1 MKYYSINRN
10 SPEVDFKTAT
20 IKGLAPD
27 KGLYFPEY
35 IPKWNADFISN
46 LKNMSPAE
54 IGFEIMKPYVGDSIP
69 DDELMQIM
77 QQTLSFDIPLK
88 KIEENIYCL
97 ELFHGPTLAFKD
109 IGARFLSRCLGYFAK
124 QQNEKII
131 ILVATSGDTGGAVAD
146 GFYNVPGTEV
156 VILYPSGKVS
166 EVQEK
171 QLTGLGGNIHALEI
185 QGDFDDCQ
193 RLVKLAF
200 ADDELQRLGMLTSAN
215 SINISRWL
223 SQQIYYAI
231 ALSQWEENT
240 LPVVSV
246 PSGNFGN
253 LCAGLVAQVSGLPI
267 KHFIAACNQNDV
279 FTIYIETGR
288 YEPTISIPTLSNAM
302 DVGNP
307 SNFIRI
313 LELFGNDYDKIKEI
327 ISSFSFT
334 DEETANTVKNVY
346 KSTHKILD
354 PHTAVAF
361 AGLKTYLADNPQEK
375 GFILATA
382 HPLKFA
388 PTVEKMIDQKI
399 NIPEHIQ
406 HIMNSQKKATL
417 ITPVFSELK
426 KILQCIFNQVQVQT
440 TIKPTNC

>member
-20 IKGLAPD
+20 INGQAPD

-35 IPKWNADFISN
+35 IPKWNPDFMSN
-46 LKNMSPAE
+46 LKNMDPVK

-69 DDELMQIM
+69 NDELMQIM
-77 QQTLSFDIPLK
+77 QETLSFHIPLK

-279 FTIYIETGR
+279 FTRYIETRR
-288 YEPTISIPTLSNAM
+288 YEPTTSIPTISNAM

-327 ISSFSFT
+327 VSSFSFT
-334 DEETANTVKNVY
+334 DEETANTVKYVY
-346 KSTHKILD
+346 KSTHTVLD

-361 AGLKTYLADNPQEK
+361 AGLKTYLADNPQEQ

-388 PTVEKMIDQKI
+388 PTIEKMIDQKI

-406 HIMNSQKKATL
+406 HIMNSQKKATIIPPL
-417 ITPVFSELK
+417 FSELK
-426 KILQCIFNQVQVQT
+426 KILQCIFNQV
-440 TIKPTNC
+440 

>member
-10 SPEVDFKTAT
+10 SPKVDFKTAT
-20 IKGLAPD
+20 INGQAPD

-35 IPKWNADFISN
+35 IPKWNPAFISN
-46 LKNMSPAE
+46 LKKMSPVN

-69 DDELMQIM
+69 DVDLMQIM
-77 QQTLSFDIPLK
+77 QEILSFDIPLK

-109 IGARFLSRCLGYFAK
+109 LGARFLSRCLGYFAK

-185 QGDFDDCQ
+185 EGDFDDCQ

-200 ADDELQRLGMLTSAN
+200 ADNELQRLGMLTSAN

-240 LPVVSV
+240 RPIISV

-253 LCAGLVAQVSGLPI
+253 LCAGLVAKVSGLPI

-279 FTIYIETGR
+279 FTRYIETGR
-288 YEPTISIPTLSNAM
+288 YEPTTSIPTISNAM

-313 LELFGNDYDKIKEI
+313 LELFGNDHERIKEI
-327 ISSFSFT
+327 VSSFSFT
-334 DEETANTVKNVY
+334 DEETADTIKNVY
-346 KSTHKILD
+346 KSSHTVMD

-361 AGLKTYLADNPQEK
+361 SGLKTYLADNPHEK

-382 HPLKFA
+382 HPSKFA
-388 PTVEKMIDQKI
+388 PTVEKIIDQKI
-399 NIPEHIQ
+399 NIPGHIQ
-406 HIMNSQKKATL
+406 HIMNSQKHATL
-417 ITPVFSELK
+417 LPPVFSEFK
-426 KILQCIFNQVQVQT
+426 KKLLGIFNEDHV
-440 TIKPTNC
+440 

>member
-1 MKYYSINRN
+1 MKYYSINGN
-10 SPEVDFKTAT
+10 AAEVDFKTAT
-20 IKGLAPD
+20 INGQAPD

-35 IPKWNADFISN
+35 IPKRSADFISN
-46 LKNMSPAE
+46 LKNMSPAK

-77 QQTLSFDIPLK
+77 QETLSFDIPLK

-124 QQNEKII
+124 QQKEKII

-185 QGDFDDCQ
+185 EGDFDDCQ
-193 RLVKLAF
+193 RLVKMAF
-200 ADDELQRLGMLTSAN
+200 ADEELQKLGMLTSAN

-231 ALSQWEENT
+231 ALSQWEEAT
-240 LPVVSV
+240 QPIISV

-253 LCAGLVAQVSGLPI
+253 LCAGLVAQLSGLPI
-267 KHFIAACNQNDV
+267 KHFIAACNENDV
-279 FTIYIETGR
+279 FTRYIETER
-288 YEPTISIPTLSNAM
+288 YEPTTSIPTISNAM

-313 LELFGNDYDKIKEI
+313 LELFGNDHNRIKEM

-334 DEETANTVKNVY
+334 NEETAYTIKNVY
-346 KSTHKILD
+346 ETSNILFD

-361 AGLKTYLADNPQEK
+361 AGLKTYLADNPHET

-382 HPLKFA
+382 HPSKFA
-388 PTVEKMIDQKI
+388 PKVEKIIDQKI

-406 HIMNSQKKATL
+406 HIMNSQKHATL
-417 ITPVFSELK
+417 LPP
-426 KILQCIFNQVQVQT
+426 IFGDFRQHLL
-440 TIKPTNC
+440 TIFK

>member
-10 SPEVDFKTAT
+10 SPEVDFKSAT
-20 IKGLAPD
+20 IKGQAPD

-46 LKNMSPAE
+46 LKNMLPAE

-77 QQTLSFDIPLK
+77 QGTLSFDIPLK

-223 SQQIYYAI
+223 PQQIYYAI
-231 ALSQWEENT
+231 ALSKWEENT
-240 LPVVSV
+240 APLISV

-253 LCAGLVAQVSGLPI
+253 ICAGLVAHVSGLPI

-279 FTIYIETGR
+279 FTRYIGDGR
-288 YEPTISIPTLSNAM
+288 YEPSTSVSTISNAM

-313 LELFGNDYDKIKEI
+313 LELFDNDYEMIKEI
-327 ISSFSFT
+327 VSSFSFT
-334 DEETANTVKNVY
+334 DEETAETIKNVY
-346 KSTHKILD
+346 KRSHTVLD

-361 AGLKTYLADNPQEK
+361 AGLKTYLADNPREK

-388 PTVEKMIDQKI
+388 PTVEKMIGQKI
-399 NIPEHIQ
+399 KIPEHIQ

-417 ITPVFSELK
+417 IPPVFSELK
-426 KILQCIFNQVQVQT
+426 KILQCIFNQVQVQI

>member
-1 MKYYSINRN
+1 MKYYSINGN

-20 IKGLAPD
+20 INGQAPD

-35 IPKWNADFISN
+35 IPKWNPDFISK
-46 LKNMSPAE
+46 LKNIDPVK

-69 DDELMQIM
+69 DDELMQII
-77 QQTLSFDIPLK
+77 QETLSFDIPLK

-200 ADDELQRLGMLTSAN
+200 ADNELQRLGLLTSAN

-240 LPVVSV
+240 PPIVSV

-279 FTIYIETGR
+279 FTRYIETGR
-288 YEPTISIPTLSNAM
+288 YEPTASIPTISNAM

-313 LELFGNDYDKIKEI
+313 LELFGNNHEKIKEI
-327 ISSFSFT
+327 VSSFSFT
-334 DEETANTVKNVY
+334 DEETADAIKNVY
-346 KSTHKILD
+346 ERTHTVLD

-361 AGLKTYLADNPQEK
+361 SGLKTYLADNPHEK
-375 GFILATA
+375 GLILATA
-382 HPLKFA
+382 HPIKFA
-388 PTVEKMIDQKI
+388 PTLEKIIDQKI
-399 NIPEHIQ
+399 NIPEHIK
-406 HIMNSQKKATL
+406 HIMNSQKHATL
-417 ITPVFSELK
+417 LPPTFSEFK
-426 KILQCIFNQVQVQT
+426 KKLLGIFN
-440 TIKPTNC
+440 

>member
-20 IKGLAPD
+20 IKGQAPD
-27 KGLYFPEY
+27 KGLYFPAY

-46 LKNMSPAE
+46 LKNMSPAN

-69 DDELMQIM
+69 DDELMRIM
-77 QQTLSFDIPLK
+77 KETLSFDIPLK

-109 IGARFLSRCLGYFAK
+109 LGARFLSRCLGYFAK

-146 GFYNVPGTEV
+146 GFYNVSGTEV

-185 QGDFDDCQ
+185 EGDFDDCQ
-193 RLVKLAF
+193 RLVKMAF
-200 ADDELQRLGMLTSAN
+200 ADEELQKLGMLTSAN

-240 LPVVSV
+240 APVVSV

-279 FTIYIETGR
+279 FTRYIETGR
-288 YEPTISIPTLSNAM
+288 YEPTTSVSTISNAM

-313 LELFGNDYDKIKEI
+313 LELFGNDFERIKEI
-327 ISSFSFT
+327 VSSFSFT
-334 DEETANTVKNVY
+334 DEETADEIKNVY
-346 KSTHKILD
+346 KRTHTVLD

-361 AGLKTYLADNPQEK
+361 AGLKTYLKAKPHEK

-382 HPLKFA
+382 HPVKFA
-388 PTVEKMIDQKI
+388 PTVEKIVDQKI
-399 NIPEHIQ
+399 NIPEHIN
-406 HIMNSQKKATL
+406 HIMNSQKHATL
-417 ITPVFSELK
+417 LPPIFSEFK
-426 KILQCIFNQVQVQT
+426 KKLLGIFNEVHV
-440 TIKPTNC
+440 

>member
-20 IKGLAPD
+20 IKGQAPD

-35 IPKWNADFISN
+35 IPKWNHNFINN
-46 LKNMSPAE
+46 LKNMSPAN

-77 QQTLSFDIPLK
+77 QETLSFDIPLK
-88 KIEENIYCL
+88 KIDDNIYCL

-109 IGARFLSRCLGYFAK
+109 LGARFLSRCLGYFAK

-200 ADDELQRLGMLTSAN
+200 ADNELQCLGMLTSAN

-231 ALSQWEENT
+231 ALSQWEE
-240 LPVVSV
+240 PIQPIISV

-253 LCAGLVAQVSGLPI
+253 LCAGLVAQRSGLPI
-267 KHFIAACNQNDV
+267 KHFIASCNNNDV
-279 FTIYIETGR
+279 FTRYIETSN
-288 YEPTISIPTLSNAM
+288 YEPKTSIQTISNAM
-302 DVGNP
+302 DVGDP

-313 LELFGNDYDKIKEI
+313 LELLGNDYNQIKTT
-327 ISSFSFT
+327 ISSYSFN
-334 DEETANTVKNVY
+334 DEETANTIKNVY
-346 KSTHKILD
+346 KSSNMLLD

-361 AGLKTYLADNPQEK
+361 NGLQTYLKAHPNEK
-375 GFILATA
+375 GIILGTA

-388 PTVEKMIDQKI
+388 PIVEGLIEEKI
-399 NIPEHIQ
+399 NIPPHIQ
-406 HIMNSQKKATL
+406 HIMDSPKQAELLPPIFEN
-417 ITPVFSELK
+417 LK
-426 KILQCIFNQVQVQT
+426 KHLLNIF
-440 TIKPTNC
+440 K

>member
-1 MKYYSINRN
+1 MKYYSINGN
-10 SPEVDFKTAT
+10 APEVDFKTAT
-20 IKGLAPD
+20 INGQAPD

-35 IPKWNADFISN
+35 IPQWDHEFISN
-46 LKNMSPAE
+46 LKNMSPAK

-69 DDELMQIM
+69 EDVLLNIIQE
-77 QQTLSFDIPLK
+77 TLSFDIPLK

-124 QQNEKII
+124 QQKEKII

-146 GFYNVPGTEV
+146 GFFNVPGTEV

-185 QGDFDDCQ
+185 EGDFDDCQ
-193 RLVKLAF
+193 RLVKMAF
-200 ADDELQRLGMLTSAN
+200 ADEELQNLGMLTSAN

-231 ALSQWEENT
+231 ALSQWKE
-240 LPVVSV
+240 PIQPIVSV

-253 LCAGLVAQVSGLPI
+253 LCAGLMAQRSGLPI
-267 KHFIAACNQNDV
+267 KHFIASCNNNDV
-279 FTIYIETGR
+279 FTRYIDTSK
-288 YEPTISIPTLSNAM
+288 YEPKNSIQTISNAM

-313 LELFGNDYDKIKEI
+313 LELFENDYNQIKTT
-327 ISSFSFT
+327 ISSYSFN
-334 DEETANTVKNVY
+334 DEETANTLKNVY
-346 KSTHKILD
+346 KTSNMLLD

-361 AGLKTYLADNPQEK
+361 NGLQTYLKEHTNEK
-375 GFILATA
+375 GIILATA

-388 PTVEKMIDQKI
+388 PIVEDIIEEKI
-399 NIPEHIQ
+399 NIPNHIQ
-406 HIMNSQKKATL
+406 HIMNSPKQAAQLPATFGDFKKH
-417 ITPVFSELK
+417 LK
-426 KILQCIFNQVQVQT
+426 SMFK
-440 TIKPTNC
+440 

>member
-20 IKGLAPD
+20 INGQAPD
-27 KGLYFPEY
+27 KGLYFPEF
-35 IPKWNADFISN
+35 IPRWNPDFISN
-46 LKNMSPAE
+46 LKNMSPAN

-77 QQTLSFDIPLK
+77 QETLSFNIPLK

-109 IGARFLSRCLGYFAK
+109 LGARFLSRCLGYFAK
-124 QQNEKII
+124 RQNEKII

-185 QGDFDDCQ
+185 EGDFDDCQ

-200 ADDELQRLGMLTSAN
+200 ADEELQKLGMLTSAN

-231 ALSQWEENT
+231 ALSQWEEAEDPIVT
-240 LPVVSV
+240 V

-253 LCAGLVAQVSGLPI
+253 LCAGLVAQRSGLPI
-267 KHFIAACNQNDV
+267 KHFIAACNRNNV
-279 FTIYIETGR
+279 FTRYIETGT
-288 YEPTISIPTLSNAM
+288 YDPTTSISTISNAM

-313 LELFGNDYDKIKEI
+313 LELFGNDYNKIKEI
-327 ISSFSFT
+327 VSSFSFT
-334 DEETANTVKNVY
+334 DEETADTIKFLNNNTN
-346 KSTHKILD
+346 TILD

-361 AGLKTYLADNPQEK
+361 AGLKTYLADNPDEK
-375 GFILATA
+375 GFVLATA
-382 HPLKFA
+382 HPIKFA
-388 PTVEKMIDQKI
+388 PTVEKIVNQKI
-399 NIPEHIQ
+399 SIPPHIQ
-406 HIMNSQKKATL
+406 KILKNQKKSTL
-417 ITPVFSELK
+417 LPPKFDELK
-426 KILQCIFNQVQVQT
+426 KILLNILN
-440 TIKPTNC
+440 

>member
-1 MKYYSINRN
+1 MKYYSINGN
-10 SPEVDFKTAT
+10 APEVDFKTAT
-20 IKGLAPD
+20 INGQAPD

-35 IPKWNADFISN
+35 IPQWDDAFISN
-46 LKNMSPAE
+46 LKNMSPAK
-54 IGFEIMKPYVGDSIP
+54 IGYEIMKPYVGDSIP
-69 DDELMQIM
+69 EDVLRNIM
-77 QQTLSFDIPLK
+77 QETLSFDIPLT

-156 VILYPSGKVS
+156 VILYPSEKVS

-185 QGDFDDCQ
+185 EGDFDDCQ
-193 RLVKLAF
+193 RLVKMAF
-200 ADDELQRLGMLTSAN
+200 ADEELQNLGMLTSAN

-231 ALSQWEENT
+231 ALSQWEEPIKPT
-240 LPVVSV
+240 ISV

-253 LCAGLVAQVSGLPI
+253 LCAGLLAQKSGLPI
-267 KHFIAACNQNDV
+267 KHFIAACNKNDV
-279 FTIYIETGR
+279 FTRYIESAT
-288 YEPTISIPTLSNAM
+288 YEPTTSIPTISNAM

-313 LELFGNDYDKIKEI
+313 LELFDNDYDLVKSA
-327 ISSFSFT
+327 ISSYSFN
-334 DEETANTVKNVY
+334 DEETAITIKKVY
-346 KSTHKILD
+346 NSSKIVLD

-361 AGLKTYLADNPQEK
+361 AAMKRYLADHPKEN
-375 GFILATA
+375 GIVLATA

-388 PTVEKMIDQKI
+388 PIVEYIIEEKI
-399 NIPEHIQ
+399 NIPNHIQ
-406 HIMNSQKKATL
+406 HIMKSPKQAELLPPIFDN
-417 ITPVFSELK
+417 LK
-426 KILQCIFNQVQVQT
+426 KHLLNIF
-440 TIKPTNC
+440 K

>member
-10 SPEVDFKTAT
+10 SSEVDFKTAT
-20 IKGLAPD
+20 INGQAPD
-27 KGLYFPEY
+27 KGLYFPEF
-35 IPKWNADFISN
+35 IPKWNPDFISN
-46 LKNMSPAE
+46 LKNMSPAN

-77 QQTLSFDIPLK
+77 QETLSFNIPLK
-88 KIEENIYCL
+88 KIDNNIYCL

-109 IGARFLSRCLGYFAK
+109 LGARFLSRCLGYFAK

-185 QGDFDDCQ
+185 EGDFDDCQ

-200 ADDELQRLGMLTSAN
+200 ADEELQKLGMLTSAN

-223 SQQIYYAI
+223 SQQIYYAL
-231 ALSQWEENT
+231 ALSQWEEAEN
-240 LPVVSV
+240 PIVSV

-253 LCAGLVAQVSGLPI
+253 LCAGLVAQRSGLPI
-267 KHFIAACNQNDV
+267 KHFIAACNRNDV
-279 FTIYIETGR
+279 FTRYIETGT
-288 YEPTISIPTLSNAM
+288 YDPTTSISTISNAM

-313 LELFGNDYDKIKEI
+313 LELFGNDYDKIKEV

-334 DEETANTVKNVY
+334 DEETADTIKNVY
-346 KSTHKILD
+346 NSTDMLLD

-361 AGLKTYLADNPQEK
+361 AGLKTYLADKPEEK
-375 GFILATA
+375 GFKLATA

-388 PTVEKMIDQKI
+388 PTVEKIVEQKI
-399 NIPEHIQ
+399 KIPPHIQ
-406 HIMNSQKKATL
+406 HIMSSQKNATL
-417 ITPVFSELK
+417 LTPIFSDLK
-426 KILQCIFNQVQVQT
+426 KHLLSIFN
-440 TIKPTNC
+440 